1 MARRRRRERGSQ
13 GQLAKDTALHAQA
26 QSDLARFQTLGKQDS
41 IALQQVADQQFLV
54 AQDAAAMETD
64 KGVIASDAAGL
75 HDAGYG
81 QTAA

>member
-1 MARRRRRERGSQ
+1 
-13 GQLAKDTALHAQA
+13 LAKDTALHAQA

-41 IALQQVADQQFLV
+41 IALQQVAGQQFLV